1 MISSLL
7 KITGISIAMAMLSL
21 LLYMTFNKAYY
32 LSLSFPLAAWPE
44 DQSVNFSSVLGNPSF
59 KRRVTRMKDR
69 DLDLYLST
77 MMTEKQAARLDH
89 MPLEDEQNLFLKEL
103 ATRVIFVSNEQQV
116 SLRINV
122 GKHKRWENY
131 FKVAFEKHLVLSE
144 GYNSENLANTIEW
157 KTDYPKLIIILINS
171 FLASMVVAGIILIAK
186 KRSKR

>member
-7 KITGISIAMAMLSL
+7 KITGISIAVSMLSL

-32 LSLSFPLAAWPE
+32 LSLSFPLTAWPE
-44 DQSVNFSSVLGNPSF
+44 EQPVNVSSILDNPSF
-59 KRRVTRMKDR
+59 KKRVTGMKDR

-89 MPLEDEQNLFLKEL
+89 MALEDEQTLFIKEL
-103 ATRVIFVSNEQQV
+103 SSRLIFTRSGQDIF
-116 SLRINV
+116 LRINV

-131 FKVAFEKHLVLSE
+131 FKVIFEKYLMLSD
-144 GYNSENLANTIEW
+144 GANTDSLAITIEW
-157 KTDYPKLIIILINS
+157 KTDYPKLIKILIYS
-171 FLASMVVAGIILIAK
+171 FLASMVVAGVILIAK

>member
-103 ATRVIFVSNEQQV
+103 ATRVIFISNEQQV

-122 GKHKRWENY
+122 GKHN